1 MLVSCVELSADPPI
15 NEPMEEVLAMAPT
28 SSTSSI
34 FLKIST
40 TRSVTSAVSLNGV
53 VSGSS
58 KVMVICVLSM
68 VGINAVP
75 LESEA
80 RALPTSS
87 TRTPIKI
94 TALCF
99 KDQSRTFP

>member
-1 MLVSCVELSADPPI
+1 MKSKVELFNLALGRLGIRPLTGTEDARTEAVFCNQFFDSAL
-15 NEPMEEVLAMAPT
+15 EEVLAMAPT

-58 KVMVICVLSM
+58 KVMVICVL
-68 VGINAVP
+68 AC
-75 LESEA
+75 
-80 RALPTSS
+80 R
-87 TRTPIKI
+87 
-94 TALCF
+94 
-99 KDQSRTFP
+99 